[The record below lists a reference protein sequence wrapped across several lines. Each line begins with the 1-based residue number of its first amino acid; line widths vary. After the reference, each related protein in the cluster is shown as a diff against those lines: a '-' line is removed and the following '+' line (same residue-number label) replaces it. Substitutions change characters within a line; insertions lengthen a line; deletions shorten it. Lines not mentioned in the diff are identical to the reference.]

1 MFWWKNTKRFSTPS
15 SLNIFMNFNQYKG
28 DFEEAAF
35 QAGYTEPEIRSL
47 LEYARKLNNHN
58 LPIIFDQ
65 KHFSELVGYTYDYI
79 LGVTNFTSLYYKH
92 YQIPKKNDTYRQ
104 LDEPYPDLK
113 SIQEWI
119 LHAILEPASRV
130 FVSSVAKAF
139 LPGKNLRDN
148 ARFHRNKKKVVS
160 LDIHD
165 FFGSIRYGLVYGVF
179 TRLGYAKSVSTL
191 LTKLCMYRGSLP
203 QGAPTSPMLSN
214 LIFKD
219 IDDRLFSY
227 CKQRRIN
234 YTRYADDM
242 TFSGNSIDTDHLIP
256 YVKNA
261 VQILGLQLN
270 EEKTN
275 VMGRGMCQKVTGIVV
290 NERLQAQRHYRKKI
304 RQEVYY
310 IIKYGL
316 ASHLQ
321 HLKDYPAWI
330 QTEKHYMHYLLGK
343 VNYVLQVNPHDREF
357 QQYAA
362 WLCCL
367 L

>member
-1 MFWWKNTKRFSTPS
+1 MD
-15 SLNIFMNFNQYKG
+15 FNQYKSN
-28 DFEEAAF
+28 FEEAAL
-35 QAGYTEPEIRSL
+35 QAGYTEGEVCSF
-47 LEYARKLNNHN
+47 LEYAEKLRSRH

-79 LGVTNFTSLYYKH
+79 LGVTNSTSLYYKH
-92 YQIPKKNDTYRQ
+92 YQIPKKNGGYRQ

-119 LHAILEPASRV
+119 LHFILEPSSRV
-130 FVSSVAKAF
+130 YVSPVAKAF
-139 LPGKNLRDN
+139 LPGMKLRNN

-165 FFGSIRYGLVYGVF
+165 FFGSIKYGSVYGAF
-179 TRLGYAKSVSTL
+179 TRLGYTKVVSTL
-191 LTKLCMYRGSLP
+191 LTKLCMYQGSLP

-219 IDDRLFSY
+219 VDDRLFRY
-227 CKQRRIN
+227 CKQRKIN

-256 YVKNA
+256 YVRNV
-261 VQILGLQLN
+261 VQTLGFQLN

-290 NERLQAQRHYRKKI
+290 NERLQAQRNYRKRI
-304 RQEVYY
+304 RQEIYY
-310 IIKYGL
+310 LTKYGV

-321 HLKDYPAWI
+321 HLRDCPMWI
-330 QTEKHYMHYLLGK
+330 QTEKHYLHHLLGK
-343 VNYVLQVNPHDREF
+343 VNYVLQVNPNDKEF
-357 QQYAA
+357 QMYVMWLHQY
-362 WLCCL
+362 LV
-367 L
+367 